1 MNNNRK
7 SVDALNVFPVPDGD
21 TGTNMSMTISA
32 AAREVSACKD
42 DASVGEVAAVCA
54 SALLRGARGNSGVI
68 LSLIF
73 RGFASSLKGC
83 NEATGPVIAAA
94 LSLGVEYAYKAVMK
108 PTEGTILTV
117 VRCAAEAA
125 SKASLPEVSA
135 CEVWS
140 AACSGA
146 QTALNETPS
155 MLPIL
160 KKAGVVDAGGQGLVF
175 ILEGMRSVFCD
186 GVTVAS
192 IGASAAQSEDKEE
205 KPPAAGDVK
214 QDIKFAYC
222 SEYIVNRRRSCTLPP
237 EKLKAYLQSVGDCV
251 VVVDDEEIIKVHAHS
266 NEPGNVI
273 QAGLQYG
280 ELVNIKIENMREQH
294 GNASWGAVASDGGA
308 QTQSAEYENAEQIN
322 EYGFVAVAAGAGIEE
337 IFREVGVDSIVSGG
351 QTMNPSTDDI
361 LNAVM
366 ATPAKHV
373 FVLPNNKNIIM
384 AAEQAAPLADRKVS
398 VLPTKTVSQGITAA
412 LSFDPELDAEAN
424 LVNMMHAAEKVSC
437 VQVTFAARD
446 SSVNGQNIKEGQI
459 LGMENGKITVV
470 ENNIVT
476 AAYKATKHLA
486 KRDTSM
492 ITVFYGEDSSEQ
504 QAEELCSMLRGKFSD
519 AEVSAVNGGQPVY
532 YFIVSIE

>member
-1 MNNNRK
+1 M
-7 SVDALNVFPVPDGD
+7 DALNVFPVPDGD
-21 TGTNMSMTISA
+21 TGTNMSMTVSA
-32 AAREVSACKD
+32 AAREVSACRD
-42 DASVGEVAAVCA
+42 DASVGEVSSVCA

-125 SKASLPEVSA
+125 SKASLPDVSA

-140 AACSGA
+140 AACTGA
-146 QTALNETPS
+146 QAALNETPS

-186 GVTVAS
+186 GV
-192 IGASAAQSEDKEE
+192 IMQSEDTVSAQQPDSGAAQKV
-205 KPPAAGDVK
+205 AGDVK

-222 SEYIVNRRRSCTLPP
+222 SEYIVNRKKSCTLSPV
-237 EKLKAYLQSVGDCV
+237 KLKAYLQSVGDCV

-294 GNASWGAVASDGGA
+294 ANASWGAVASEDVPPEE
-308 QTQSAEYENAEQIN
+308 TVRENAEQTN
-322 EYGFVAVAAGAGIEE
+322 EYGFVAVAAGEGIQE

-384 AAEQAAPLADRKVS
+384 AAAQAAPLADRKVS

-412 LSFDPELDAEAN
+412 LNFDPELDAEAN
-424 LVNMMHAAEKVSC
+424 LLNMMRAAEKVSC
-437 VQVTFAARD
+437 AQVTFAARD

-470 ENNIVT
+470 ENSVVT
-476 AAYKATKHLA
+476 AAYKAAKHLT

-504 QAEELCSMLRGKFSD
+504 QAEELCAMLRNKFSD
-519 AEVSAVNGGQPVY
+519 VEVSAVNGGQPVY
-532 YFIVSIE
+532 YFIISIE